1 MLRYSRAL
9 ALVAAVG
16 AVCTGAS
23 SAGAARF
30 PRPAHTIVIVEENKT
45 LEQIEGNAS
54 APFINAMA
62 RHGALFVHAFG
73 VTPPSLP
80 NYFALFAGVTN
91 DNGDDCPATGFSAN
105 LPNLASELLAK
116 HLSFG
121 GYAEGLPDTGSTVCA
136 AGSYARK
143 HVPWVAFSN
152 VPKSASEP
160 LDDLPR
166 YDALPTVAFIIPDV
180 DDDMHDGTI
189 VQTRFPRFSTDR
201 WCARDVIRSASITTT
216 SCVPSRTSTVSRARA
231 VPPRLRRSPTFG
243 NRLAAVGGDVGERLS
258 EPRQDR
264 IAVDFKKRRRIAGVS
279 PVFREPEG
287 IAGGSGKSR

>member
-73 VTPPSLP
+73 VTHPSLP

-136 AGSYARK
+136 VGSYARK

-160 LDDLPR
+160 LDDLPH

-189 VQTRFPRFSTDR
+189 AEGDDWLAKHLTPLLAWAGTHDALVVLTWDEGYDR
-201 WCARDVIRSASITTT
+201 ANSIPTIFYGPMVRPGRYPERIDHYNVLRTLEDIYGL
-216 SCVPSRTSTVSRARA
+216 SRTGRAATVAPIA
-231 VPPRLRRSPTFG
+231 
-243 NRLAAVGGDVGERLS
+243 DVW
-258 EPRQDR
+258 
-264 IAVDFKKRRRIAGVS
+264 K
-279 PVFREPEG
+279 
-287 IAGGSGKSR
+287 